1 MSLRTLAMQQG
12 AYEECKTNEGNFAGA
27 CKDFKIDAALEAKMI
42 QLFVNLISSLL
53 LAALVW
59 RKGRARLPRNSKAVR
74 YFKIA
79 GALLLGAQVAIYALF
94 GFGEIFGGDWSG
106 AGHLL
111 QALIVTALAV
121 LAWLRPREGGLALLI
136 GVAAFVL
143 SFAIGG
149 SLPPVSVLSA
159 SIVIIA
165 VPQALAGLCF
175 WQASRSR

>member
-1 MSLRTLAMQQG
+1 
-12 AYEECKTNEGNFAGA
+12 
-27 CKDFKIDAALEAKMI
+27 MI
-42 QLFVNLISSLL
+42 QVFVNLISGLL
-53 LAALVW
+53 LAALAW
-59 RKGRARLPRNSKAVR
+59 RKGRVRLPCNSKAVR

-79 GALLLGAQVAIYALF
+79 GALLLGAQVAVYALF
-94 GFGEIFGGDWSG
+94 GFGEIVGGDWSG

-136 GVAAFVL
+136 GAAAFVF
-143 SFAIGG
+143 SFAIAAG
-149 SLPPVSVLSA
+149 SLPTMSVLSA

-165 VPQALAGLCF
+165 APQALAGLCF